1 MQVLLLLPILNL
13 NHLFQDGLDRLRKL
27 FKATRG
33 LQSLDRT
40 SGQSDH
46 PLMFV
51 SCCPAQIFE
60 QMSTYVHPD
69 LFSLRKEITMYY

>member
-1 MQVLLLLPILNL
+1 MQVFLLLPILNL
-13 NHLFQDGLDRLRKL
+13 NHLFQDGPDGLRKL
-27 FKATRG
+27 LKATRG

-46 PLMFV
+46 PLIL
-51 SCCPAQIFE
+51 SRCPAQIFE

-69 LFSLRKEITMYY
+69 FFPLREIMVCY